1 MDPLPVTPKP
11 RKESQQTGERTTA
24 LVLTALSVRLFAFG
38 GAQGKLR
45 NLGWQP
51 EDAVTSLL
59 RSLVQDSQG
68 RISQIAE
75 STLLAHFEGP
85 AQALA
90 TARALQQKLLT
101 FHREG
106 SQEQVVAA
114 AVVHG
119 WGPAGLKAWPENSPT
134 NLPDAAM
141 PATVLVEPG
150 PAQVLVTEKIHD
162 AMKSVPGFEFNALP
176 VRGPGETGTAESF
189 YELLWADGSTYAN
202 LRRAI
207 HDAGL
212 NMTRKSRYEIQSE
225 LGRGAMGV
233 VYKAHDQMIGRT
245 VALKTI
251 TVDRNSR
258 DHDSLVE
265 RLKQEAKAAGGLDHP
280 NIITIFDVGEEDNQ
294 VYLSMQFV
302 EGVTLGSLI
311 ADDKLP
317 PLPALL
323 GYADQIC
330 SAVGYAHKKGVI
342 HRDLKPANLMLTPQG
357 TIKVLDF
364 GIAKLGDTGLTQAGM
379 VIGTPTYMAPE
390 QAIGKKVD
398 QRSDIFALGAVFYEL
413 FTRERP
419 FRGEIT
425 TIFYKLLNEDATP
438 PSQINPAL
446 PPGIDAII
454 RKALAKDPEKRF
466 QTCEELRQALAE
478 QAALLAKA
486 GTQTTADRVTAPAR
500 PLIEVPSHAPIVTP
514 RPKPKR
520 TSKAW
525 IYAALIVC
533 IVAAAVVLGLRV
545 ARIKAAMYAFQHPNQ
560 VNEAPAQSTAPAG
573 GNSAAQ
579 TTTQSS
585 DSQAGA
591 QTKPSPAGLE
601 PGNTQTAPAAD
612 ASNTS
617 NPANTQAV
625 NAQPADTK
633 STGDTVGT
641 KSDQEMKEAAKAP
654 DTAEPQSQRDAAKPR
669 GRVREA
675 VAEPELG
682 NNVSVE
688 GFHRSDIPDLLRK
701 ADAAAGRGD
710 YAGARY
716 GYGVVL
722 RLDRKNALARA
733 GLLRVTE
740 VEKERA
746 RQ

>member
-1 MDPLPVTPKP
+1 MDPLPGTPKP
-11 RKESQQTGERTTA
+11 QKEGQQTGERTTA

-45 NLGWQP
+45 NLSWQP
-51 EDAVTSLL
+51 EDTVTALL
-59 RSLVQDSQG
+59 RSLVQDAQG

-75 STLLAHFEGP
+75 STLLAHFESP
-85 AQALA
+85 AQAVA
-90 TARALQQKLLT
+90 TARTLQQKLLT
-101 FHREG
+101 IHREG

-114 AVVHG
+114 AIVHG
-119 WGPAGLKAWPENSPT
+119 WGPAGLKAWPEN
-134 NLPDAAM
+134 LPADAM
-141 PATVLVEPG
+141 PATQLVEPG

-212 NMTRKSRYEIQSE
+212 NMSRKSRYEILSE

-258 DHDSLVE
+258 DHASLVE

-280 NIITIFDVGEEDNQ
+280 NIITIFDVGEEDSQ

-311 ADDKLP
+311 TDDKLP

-357 TIKVLDF
+357 VIKVLDF

-454 RKALAKDPEKRF
+454 RKALAKEPENRF

-478 QAALLAKA
+478 QAAMLAKA
-486 GTQTTADRVTAPAR
+486 GTQPTGAKMAAPAR
-500 PLIEVPSHAPIVTP
+500 PLLEVPSHAPIVTP
-514 RPKPKR
+514 RPQPKR

-533 IVAAAVVLGLRV
+533 IAAAAVVLGLRV
-545 ARIKAAMYAFQHPNQ
+545 ARIQAALYAFRHPNQ
-560 VNEAPAQSTAPAG
+560 VNEAPAQNAAPTAQP
-573 GNSAAQ
+573 AQ
-579 TTTQSS
+579 TVQSS
-585 DSQAGA
+585 DAQTGA
-591 QTKPSPAGLE
+591 QAKPSPAGPE
-601 PGNTQTAPAAD
+601 PGNTSTAPAPD
-612 ASNTS
+612 TS
-617 NPANTQAV
+617 NPAN
-625 NAQPADTK
+625 AQPVAAQTTDAKT
-633 STGDTVGT
+633 TGDAVSA
-641 KSDQEMKEAAKAP
+641 KSDQEINETAKAP
-654 DTAEPQSQRDAAKPR
+654 DAGTNAAESKPR
-669 GRVREA
+669 QDTVKPRRVREA
-675 VAEPELG
+675 VTEPEPG
-682 NNVSVE
+682 NNVSVD

-722 RLDRKNALARA
+722 RLDRRNALARA
-733 GLLRVTE
+733 GFLRATE
-740 VEKERA
+740 AEKERA

>member
-11 RKESQQTGERTTA
+11 LKESQQTGDRTTA

-45 NLGWQP
+45 NLSWQP
-51 EDAVTSLL
+51 EDAVTALL

-119 WGPAGLKAWPENSPT
+119 WGPAGLKAWPENSPA
-134 NLPDAAM
+134 NSPDAM

-233 VYKAHDQMIGRT
+233 VYKAYDQMIGRT

-323 GYADQIC
+323 IYADQIC

-342 HRDLKPANLMLTPQG
+342 HRDLKPANLMLTPLG
-357 TIKVLDF
+357 GIKVLDF

-454 RKALAKDPEKRF
+454 RKALAKEPEKRF

-486 GTQTTADRVTAPAR
+486 GTQTTARVTAPAR

-520 TSKAW
+520 TSRAW
-525 IYAALIVC
+525 IYVALVVC
-533 IVAAAVVLGLRV
+533 IAAAAVVLGLRV

-560 VNEAPAQSTAPAG
+560 VNEAPAQSTASTTPP
-573 GNSAAQ
+573 SSDAQ
-579 TTTQSS
+579 TGVQS
-585 DSQAGA
+585 
-591 QTKPSPAGLE
+591 KRSPAGSE
-601 PGNTQTAPAAD
+601 PGNTQTAPATD

-617 NPANTQAV
+617 NTQPVA
-625 NAQPADTK
+625 AQTVDAKT
-633 STGDTVGT
+633 TGDAAGT
-641 KSDQEMKEAAKAP
+641 KSDQELNEAAKAP
-654 DTAEPQSQRDAAKPR
+654 DAGTSAAEPQPRQDTAKPR
-669 GRVREA
+669 KRVREA
-675 VAEPELG
+675 ATEPEPA

-688 GFHRSDIPDLLRK
+688 GFHSSDIPDLLRK

-716 GYGVVL
+716 GYSVVL
-722 RLDRKNALARA
+722 RLDRRNALARA
-733 GLLRVTE
+733 GFLRATE
-740 VEKERA
+740 AEKERA

>member
-1 MDPLPVTPKP
+1 MDPLTGTPKP

-24 LVLTALSVRLFAFG
+24 IVLTALSVRLFAFG

-45 NLGWQP
+45 NLSWQP
-51 EDAVTSLL
+51 EDSVTALL
-59 RSLVQDSQG
+59 RSLVQDAQG

-75 STLLAHFEGP
+75 STLLAHFESP

-119 WGPAGLKAWPENSPT
+119 WGPAGLKAWPENSPAHPP
-134 NLPDAAM
+134 NDAM

-233 VYKAHDQMIGRT
+233 VYKAYDQMIGRT

-317 PLPALL
+317 PLPVLL
-323 GYADQIC
+323 GYAEQIC

-357 TIKVLDF
+357 NIKVLDF

-446 PPGIDAII
+446 PPGIDAMI
-454 RKALAKDPEKRF
+454 RKALAREPEKRF
-466 QTCEELRQALAE
+466 QTCEEMRQALVE

-486 GTQTTADRVTAPAR
+486 GTQTMAPKVTAPAR

-525 IYAALIVC
+525 IYAALIIC
-533 IVAAAVVLGLRV
+533 IIAAAVVLGLRV
-545 ARIKAAMYAFQHPNQ
+545 ARIQAAMYAFRHPNQ
-560 VNEAPAQSTAPAG
+560 VNETPSQNASSAG
-573 GNSAAQ
+573 VNAAAQ
-579 TTTQSS
+579 TTTQPA
-585 DSQAGA
+585 DPQAGV
-591 QTKPSPAGLE
+591 QNKPSPAGLE
-601 PGNTQTAPAAD
+601 PGSTQTALAAD
-612 ASNTS
+612 ASNS
-617 NPANTQAV
+617 SGAQAV
-625 NAQPADTK
+625 STQPAGANP
-633 STGDTVGT
+633 TGDAAGT
-641 KSDQEMKEAAKAP
+641 KSDQEIKEAAKAP
-654 DTAEPQSQRDAAKPR
+654 DADTTARQPQDTAKPR
-669 GRVREA
+669 RRVREA
-675 VAEPELG
+675 VTEPEPG

-688 GFHRSDIPDLLRK
+688 GFQHSDIPDLLRK

-710 YAGARY
+710 YAAARY
-716 GYGVVL
+716 GYSVVL
-722 RLDRKNALARA
+722 RLDRRNALARA
-733 GLLRVTE
+733 GFLRVTE
-740 VEKERA
+740 AEKERA